1 MLRLILAF
9 ALFAPALAAE
19 ATITSIFKDPVT
31 GKITKLDTQGR
42 LEVEIKG
49 SEVPER
55 IPLDETEEITFG
67 FKGDERKPEDA
78 PLRVYLVN
86 GDILHGA
93 PEDGPGEDE
102 EVFLLKGTRYGTVS
116 INVNAVKRVEV
127 MKNVQP
133 NVLPEL
139 DSNIKESDKGDVT
152 YFAAEGDRPAQTDP
166 GSELVRITKDFCW
179 LYNADLDEENFAG
192 TKFAWSRLRGVV
204 CHRTAYKPYDKL
216 EAICT
221 LRDGSVIRGV
231 IKTWGEAKVTITHT
245 VLNKDIVL
253 EENSLIAVTMRNGR
267 YMYLSDM
274 EFAEPPKERP
284 YYLPSDFK
292 YEDYLFKV
300 RRDQSQ
306 SGGAISIGGKIYA
319 KGLGVHSMSTLT
331 FDLNRGYKR
340 FLTDVGL
347 DDSAGDL
354 GSVEFKVYADGKLV
368 YESGVLR
375 RTAGVK
381 SIDIDV
387 LNVSKLVLE
396 VTHGGDDDQLDRANW
411 ANAKIVR

>member
-1 MLRLILAF
+1 MLRLMLALT
-9 ALFAPALAAE
+9 LFAPILAAD

-31 GKITKLDTQGR
+31 GKIAKLDTQGR
-42 LEVEIKG
+42 LEVEVKG
-49 SEVPER
+49 SDVPER

-86 GDILHGA
+86 GDVLHGA

-127 MKNVQP
+127 VKNVQP

-139 DSNIKESDKGDVT
+139 EEEADGDVT
-152 YFAAEGDRPAQTDP
+152 YFAADGDRPAQTDP
-166 GSELVRITKDFCW
+166 GSELVRITRDFCY

-204 CHRTAYKPYDKL
+204 CYRSAYKPYEKL

-231 IKTWGEAKVTITHT
+231 MKAWGEAKVTITHT
-245 VLNKDIVL
+245 VLGKDIVL
-253 EENSLIAVTMRNGR
+253 EENSLISVTMRNGR

-274 EFAEPPKERP
+274 EFAEPPEERP

-292 YEDYLFKV
+292 YDEYLFKV

-319 KGLGVHSMSTLT
+319 KGLGVHSMSKLT

-340 FLTDVGL
+340 FLSDVGL

-375 RTAGVK
+375 GTAGVK

-396 VTHGGDDDQLDRANW
+396 VTHGNDNGDIHDRANW
-411 ANAKIVR
+411 ANAKAVR